1 MKILIITLFA
11 FVSNFV
17 CLSVLAGD
25 DSNSVCKTKNI
36 GAFYYKSNGCGVEI
50 LTSIQQNINPNIKIL
65 KNTIQKLKDAT
76 QNETNLHIIEV
87 LKNTIAEIQQQQ
99 WKLSKMQTKLLI
111 ETQPKKL
118 SESNC
123 KTKKGVFDCD
133 SDQIN
138 KVIEA
143 CEVYPQ
149 ICEIRNVVDLYKPN
163 YAMVSLGNH
172 NDKALEIQYS
182 GRYNIKPIS
191 CVKNHNKNGLY
202 IDYECV
208 EDKKITEDKKGI
220 TEKKLPE
227 ELVETFFSLTGR
239 YDFYVFGEDNR
250 PMNND
255 YKSVNRESGQVVNRF
270 FNPAFHTRLIYPKSD
285 KLEFVDF
292 SIEHLSNG
300 QSGNFEEID
309 FSAGNDNYEASD
321 NNSISMFFPS
331 ISAQLLLNN
340 EKDDIKYKVFARA
353 ILDYWDAE
361 LDIYSEDRTEIGK
374 NDFPGYHRFKIGVI
388 LESNSIDEITNID
401 EDEWLLELSLT
412 GHRKTSFDAFLSYP
426 VSRIPVVN
434 LLDKIGLDHFL
445 FRYHYGYLSR
455 LSNYDLKE
463 KTYGIGFGVAF

>member
-11 FVSNFV
+11 LVSNFV
-17 CLSVLAGD
+17 SLSVLAD
-25 DSNSVCKTKNI
+25 DNSNGVCETKSI
-36 GAFYYKSNGCGVEI
+36 GAFYYKSDGCMGM
-50 LTSIQQNINPNIKIL
+50 LTPTQQNILKDTIL
-65 KNTIQKLKDAT
+65 KLKGTT
-76 QNETNLHIIEV
+76 QNKTNSHIIEV
-87 LKNTIAEIQQQQ
+87 LKNTIEKISIQSAEI
-99 WKLSKMQTKLLI
+99 
-111 ETQPKKL
+111 ETKKL

-123 KTKKGVFDCD
+123 KKDNEKKDAKISC
-133 SDQIN
+133 SPDQTDEV
-138 KVIEA
+138 KKA
-143 CEVYPQ
+143 CNMYPQ

-182 GRYNIKPIS
+182 GRYNIKKIS

-208 EDKKITEDKKGI
+208 EGKKITEDKKGI
-220 TEKKLPE
+220 TEKKLPKK
-227 ELVETFFSLTGR
+227 LIETFFSLTGR

-270 FNPAFHTRLIYPKSD
+270 FNPALHTRFIYPIDKLETQKY
-285 KLEFVDF
+285 KLEFVDIG
-292 SIEHLSNG
+292 IEHLSNG

-331 ISAQLLLNN
+331 ISAQWLLN
-340 EKDDIKYKVFARA
+340 EKGGVKYKVFARA

-361 LDIYSEDRTEIGK
+361 LDIYSENDRETIK
-374 NDFPGYHRFKIGVI
+374 DDFPDYHKFKIGTI
-388 LESNSIDEITNID
+388 LESNSIDED
-401 EDEWLLELSLT
+401 KWLLELSLT
-412 GHRKTSFDAFLSYP
+412 GYKKASFDAFLSYP
-426 VSRIPVVN
+426 IKEMPSIIPDVN
-434 LLDKIGLDHFL
+434 LLDKIGFEHLL
-445 FRYHYGYLSR
+445 VRYHYGYLSR
-455 LSNYDLKE
+455 LSNYGLKE